1 MRGSIP
7 FSQCRGTQTQCG
19 VAGMDR
25 WEDTLIEAT
34 MRCLDGAFATVTS
47 VRYQLSWYVENRDKR
62 RMNAPEHRAPYNGE
76 IEGVLQPVL
85 SELGLELIR
94 FSVAGPSRQPK
105 LTVYVDRVGGVTLG
119 ECVEATRRLRR
130 SLAEQ
135 FGESRRFS
143 VGVSSPGTDRPL
155 KTERDFRFVQGKRLL
170 LRYRAEDDGESE
182 LRMDGE
188 LTEVRGEGVVMRQAD
203 SDEPLLIAYDRIL
216 DARIKLPY

>member
-1 MRGSIP
+1 MGGYLDRGDCTLS
-7 FSQCRGTQTQCG
+7 RG
-19 VAGMDR
+19 VV
-25 WEDTLIEAT
+25 
-34 MRCLDGAFATVTS
+34 ATVAS
-47 VRYQLSWYVENRDKR
+47 VWYQSSWYLENRDER
-62 RMNAPEHRAPYNGE
+62 PMNAREQGAPYNGE
-76 IEGVLQPVL
+76 LEVVLERVL

-94 FSVAGPSRQPK
+94 YNVAGPSRQPK
-105 LTVYVDRVGGVTLG
+105 LTVYVDRMGGVTVG

-135 FGESRRFS
+135 FGDSRRFS

-170 LRYRAEDDGESE
+170 VRYQAKDDREAE
-182 LRMDGE
+182 LRMEGV
-188 LTEVRGEGVVMRQAD
+188 LTEVSEEGVMMRQAD